1 VASRRSTF
9 DMLDNW
15 LLIVVGIIAAVFVW
29 NILGWLFGI
38 AAFLVKVA
46 IVAFVV
52 TVAVRLANGRH
63 ALRSGSRR
71 ELH

>member
-1 VASRRSTF
+1 
-9 DMLDNW
+9 MLDNW

-29 NILGWLFGI
+29 NILGWLFGF

-52 TVAVRLANGRH
+52 TVAVRLASGRH
-63 ALRSGSRR
+63 AIGGGRR
-71 ELH
+71 NELPR